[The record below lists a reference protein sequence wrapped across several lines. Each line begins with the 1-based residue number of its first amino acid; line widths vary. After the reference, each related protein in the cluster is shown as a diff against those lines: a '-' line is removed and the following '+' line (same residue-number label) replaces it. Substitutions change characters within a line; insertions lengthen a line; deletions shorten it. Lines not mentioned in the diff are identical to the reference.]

1 MPASA
6 MWPQQ
11 WYLHR
16 LRYHRYDSPHDIRP
30 NVPAIRDAVINVV
43 IFFTKSPLEVDR
55 TVSTARDG
63 CCRLPA
69 NNIRRREMTTMLPKI
84 NLGDDIGLKGF
95 LPVALSDRMS
105 RESGSA
111 IEGITGL
118 RVQIS
123 ESR

>member
-1 MPASA
+1 MPIHCLLQMLMPASA

-63 CCRLPA
+63 VV
-69 NNIRRREMTTMLPKI
+69 
-84 NLGDDIGLKGF
+84 
-95 LPVALSDRMS
+95 VAYQQIIY
-105 RESGSA
+105 G
-111 IEGITGL
+111 EGK
-118 RVQIS
+118 
-123 ESR
+123 